1 MVFTSHA
8 SIEDLLSIT
17 RGRKRLT
24 MEIFKHV
31 MFAILGTVIALTVL
45 VHAQSQSGFI
55 SIDCGL
61 PENSG
66 YTDEKTGIDYASDVN
81 FIENGG
87 VSIDL
92 SKCSALK
99 IIAPSTISRLVRLE
113 EVYMPYKF
121 NQWQVEGDDSRRSR
135 VEGFVS
141 SHHFT
146 NMYSRCSIC
155 TKRLVL
161 PKAPKAVEN
170 LFDWKEKVASTS
182 DQETKML
189 DTPMPPFDGNVEDP
203 KYLKNSELPKINFE
217 MMCHNQLSSM
227 FCFQNLKDLFISNC
241 CNLKFLFSS
250 STLTS
255 FVQLQCLMIRNC
267 KAMEEIIRIDDLG
280 NNIELLYLKKLSIEE
295 CPEMKAIIFGDKPTC
310 GVGESSMDANDW
322 RNQLT
327 HNTRR

>member
-8 SIEDLLSIT
+8 SIEDLLSFL
-17 RGRKRLT
+17 G
-24 MEIFKHV
+24 
-31 MFAILGTVIALTVL
+31 IL
-45 VHAQSQSGFI
+45 
-55 SIDCGL
+55 
-61 PENSG
+61 N
-66 YTDEKTGIDYASDVN
+66 YASD
-81 FIENGG
+81 FIENLASLRKPFQDLIKKYIG

-121 NQWQVEGDDSRRSR
+121 NQLQVEGDDSRRSR

-155 TKRLVL
+155 TKRL
-161 PKAPKAVEN
+161 AVEN
-170 LFDWKEKVASTS
+170 VFDWKEKVASTS

-203 KYLKNSELPKINFE
+203 KYLKNSELPKINIE

-227 FCFQNLKDLFISNC
+227 FCFQNLKDLIISNC

-255 FVQLQCLMIRNC
+255 FVQLQCLKIRNC